1 MGGNNVA
8 KSVKGAVVNLFGY
21 RPATKEEQTEFVN
34 ENRQSILVRGK
45 NKFKNVTLDD
55 FQI

>member
-1 MGGNNVA
+1 MGGNNIG
-8 KSVKGAVVNLFGY
+8 KTVKGAVGNLFGY

-55 FQI
+55 F